1 MHNFSVPIGPM
12 WSFISTRPE
21 SRDFKTPKPHRKHF
35 YLVCFYLITLFYLY
49 SRYFRKY
56 GFQNVTCK
64 WERDRRGRDCMV
76 YVGDRPFSLQGGG
89 GYGFLFRSE
98 IFFRTP
104 RRLEYFFPPEFNIRL
119 YDRNSESDYFFFPPS
134 KIRIFFSAIFFL
146 EKNHN
151 PLPPFKL
158 NGPSLVCSTSSYL
171 PIIQYMSLLKL

>member
-1 MHNFSVPIGPM
+1 MHKTWYTNTLCIERWNVLHLQFCVFITLTTNALLYWQILMHNFSVPIGPM

-76 YVGDRPFSLQGGG
+76 YVGDRPFNLQGGG
-89 GYGFLFRSE
+89 GMVCCFVQNK
-98 IFFRTP
+98 FFGHH
-104 RRLEYFFPPEFNIRL
+104 E
-119 YDRNSESDYFFFPPS
+119 
-134 KIRIFFSAIFFL
+134 
-146 EKNHN
+146 
-151 PLPPFKL
+151 
-158 NGPSLVCSTSSYL
+158 G
-171 PIIQYMSLLKL
+171 